1 MRDVARSRAKVQ
13 DEFRDHS
20 LDYAIR
26 KLSSKVD
33 ERDDDTDRILDL
45 PVNGDGCGQVEYRL
59 EINRHEKRGLA
70 ERGYALP

>member
-1 MRDVARSRAKVQ
+1 MLLDRERK
-13 DEFRDHS
+13 FRTS
-20 LDYAIR
+20 FVTIPWIMQLR